1 MMVETGVGTELFWN
15 MRSCVVLAVVQ
26 PDHSG
31 PPPGLESGGGQERRG
46 GRFSQVG
53 STVASRFF
61 VLFFFLRFNICRPCS
76 PLYIVEVFFY
86 CFTTLC

>member
-46 GRFSQVG
+46 GRFSQAG

-61 VLFFFLRFNICRPCS
+61 FFFFFLDLKYADPA
-76 PLYIVEVFFY
+76 LH
-86 CFTTLC
+86 FT

>member
-1 MMVETGVGTELFWN
+1 MMVETGVGAELFWN

-31 PPPGLESGGGQERRG
+31 PPGLESVGGQERRG

-53 STVASRFF
+53 STVASR
-61 VLFFFLRFNICRPCS
+61 LFFF
-76 PLYIVEVFFY
+76 FFEI
-86 CFTTLC
+86 